1 MFDTY
6 NDPMTLGT
14 DVDASEAPSPARRR
28 KPAGKLKVAL
38 LTLASMLAVLV
49 LAAGG
54 FALYL
59 NHLLDS
65 NIKHSAM
72 LPVGEQPTKDPGAGD
87 AQNILLL
94 GSDSRDREIGAGSRS
109 DVIQLL
115 HVNNDRSRIDII
127 HFPRDMY
134 VEIPGHGKNKIN
146 AAYSYGG
153 APLLVQTM
161 ENMLNLRIDHVA
173 QIDFQGFADLT
184 DTLGGVRLYVPQG
197 FDEAGFGSWT
207 KGWHDMNGEQALG
220 FVRERHQLTQGDLDR
235 GRNQQ
240 AWIKAVLT
248 KTLSA
253 GTLLN
258 PIKLTDAINDVTKYT
273 TVDESFDS
281 ATIRSLALSLRDI
294 RGDDLHFKTAPISG
308 FQTIDGQDV
317 DIVDS
322 TLLSQLGKAL
332 VTDQMSTYT
341 EGTNVPNPGA

>member
-1 MFDTY
+1 
-6 NDPMTLGT
+6 MTAET
-14 DVDASEAPSPARRR
+14 DIDSPEAPSHDTGR
-28 KPAGKLKVAL
+28 KPAGKLKVTL
-38 LTLASMLAVLV
+38 LTLASILTVLV
-49 LAAGG
+49 LAGGG

-65 NIKHSAM
+65 NIKHGAM
-72 LPVGEQPTKDPGAGD
+72 LPVGSQPARDPGAGN

-94 GSDSRDREIGAGSRS
+94 GSDSRDQEIGAGSRS
-109 DVIQLL
+109 DVIQLV
-115 HVNNDRSRIDII
+115 HIDNDRSRVDII

-134 VEIPGHGKNKIN
+134 VDIPGHGKNKIN

-161 ENMLNLRIDHVA
+161 ESILNLRIDHVA

-197 FDEAGFGSWT
+197 FDEAGFGTWT

-258 PIKLTDAINDVTKYT
+258 PVKLTNAINDVTKYT

-281 ATIRSLALSLRDI
+281 SAIRSLALSLRDI
-294 RGDDLHFKTAPISG
+294 RGADLHFKTAPISG
-308 FQTIDGQDV
+308 FENIGGQDV
-317 DIVDS
+317 DIVD
-322 TLLSQLGKAL
+322 TRLLTKLGNAL
-332 VTDQMSTYT
+332 ATDQMATYT
-341 EGTNVPNPGA
+341 EGTNVPNPGT

>member
-1 MFDTY
+1 
-6 NDPMTLGT
+6 MTADT
-14 DVDASEAPSPARRR
+14 DVDTAEAQSGAKRR
-28 KPAGKLKVAL
+28 KPVSKLKVAL
-38 LTLASMLAVLV
+38 LSLASILTVLV
-49 LAAGG
+49 LVGGG

-59 NHLLDS
+59 NHLLDA
-65 NIKHSAM
+65 NVKHGAM
-72 LPVGEQPTKDPGAGD
+72 LPVGSQPAKNPGAGD

-94 GSDSRDREIGAGSRS
+94 GSDSRDQEIGAGSRS
-109 DVIQLL
+109 DVIQLM
-115 HVNNDRSRIDII
+115 HIDNDRSRIDII

-134 VEIPGHGKNKIN
+134 VDIPGHGKNKIN

-161 ENMLNLRIDHVA
+161 QSMLNLRIDHVA

-197 FDEAGFGSWT
+197 FDEPGFGTWT

-220 FVRERHQLTQGDLDR
+220 FVRERHQLAQGDLDR

-240 AWIKAVLT
+240 AWIQAVLA

-258 PIKLTDAINDVTKYT
+258 PVTLSTAIDDVTRYT

-281 ATIRSLALSLRDI
+281 STIRSLALSLRNI
-294 RGDDLHFKTAPISG
+294 RGEDLHFKTAPISG
-308 FQTIDGQDV
+308 FENIGGQDV
-317 DIVDS
+317 DIVD
-322 TLLSQLGKAL
+322 TQLLAQLGKAL
-332 VTDQMSTYT
+332 ATDQMSTYT
-341 EGTNVPNPGA
+341 EGTNVPNAGD

>member
-1 MFDTY
+1 
-6 NDPMTLGT
+6 MTVAE
-14 DVDASEAPSPARRR
+14 DVDASALPPSGNDR
-28 KPAGKLKVAL
+28 KPVSKLKVVL
-38 LTLASMLAVLV
+38 LTFASMVTV
-49 LAAGG
+49 LALVGGG

-72 LPVGEQPTKDPGAGD
+72 LPVGPQPTKDPGAGD

-94 GSDSRDREIGAGSRS
+94 GSDSRDEELGAGARS
-109 DVIQLL
+109 DVIQLM
-115 HVNNDRSRIDII
+115 HINNDRSRIDVI

-134 VEIPGHGKNKIN
+134 GDIPGYGKNKIN

-161 ENMLNLRIDHVA
+161 EKMLNLRIDHVA

-197 FDEAGFGSWT
+197 FDEPGFGTWT

-220 FVRERHQLTQGDLDR
+220 FVRERHQLAQGDLDR

-248 KTLSA
+248 KTLTA

-258 PIKLTDAINDVTKYT
+258 PVKLTTAINDVTRFT

-281 ATIRSLALSLRDI
+281 STIRSLALSLRDI

-308 FQTIDGQDV
+308 FENIGGQDV
-317 DIVDS
+317 DIVDEK
-322 TLLSQLGKAL
+322 LLTQLGKAL
-332 VTDQMSTYT
+332 TTDQMSTYT
-341 EGTNVPNPGA
+341 EGTNVPNAGD